1 MMEGLTNKTVITLLL
16 NECTIVPGVR
26 PGRDKLLLV
35 CLVQFLKKRPKDL
48 VELLVQSLGSIFF
61 LYLNRK
67 DAIKIF

>member
-1 MMEGLTNKTVITLLL
+1 MKGLTNKTVITRLL

-26 PGRDKLLLV
+26 PGRDKFLLV